1 MKKYVSLLLVII
13 LIIVMPLEIKAASD
27 ILINENSL
35 KIENQINEL
44 FDERA
49 MLINQGKYDEV
60 EKVENQLSLLGVS
73 KMTTAEVQ
81 NRLRGDVE
89 TASMEVLASV
99 DTVTWFTS
107 TQEYTYLGEKY
118 IIETMTA

>member
-1 MKKYVSLLLVII
+1 
-13 LIIVMPLEIKAASD
+13 
-27 ILINENSL
+27 
-35 KIENQINEL
+35 
-44 FDERA
+44 
-49 MLINQGKYDEV
+49 
-60 EKVENQLSLLGVS
+60 
-73 KMTTAEVQ
+73 MTTAEVQ